1 MRAFL
6 AAAFM
11 ICALERALAASDA
24 DRSAIRA
31 IIQDQLESFKRDDGA
46 RAFSYASPAL
56 QTMFGSQERFMAM
69 VKQGYQPVYRPRSY
83 TLGEFKD
90 TPEGTSLSVQ
100 IQDLEGKDWVAI
112 YTLEQQPDGTWRI
125 SGCYLAKAPGQQ
137 V

>member
-1 MRAFL
+1 MRAL
-6 AAAFM
+6 VAAVFT
-11 ICALERALAASDA
+11 ICALEQALAASDA
-24 DRSAIRA
+24 DQSAVRG
-31 IIQDQLESFKRDDGA
+31 IIQDQIEAFRRDDPA

-100 IQDLEGKDWVAI
+100 IQDWEGIDWVAI

-125 SGCYLAKAPGQQ
+125 SGCYLAKVPGQQ